1 MHAHATKGGAR
12 STAILTCAIV
22 VYGPSQKKSGV
33 QLNLPIFMAISMVSL
48 HCFSLLRHLIMY
60 NGSAQMGHL
69 KARSAWALC
78 DELRTMLV
86 NNACLPVHSLLILN
100 QVLRIWDRAAIETL
114 GVFFKLNLQYL
125 HIFSDFF
132 SFVLAWHYVLF
143 VCLSGLHM
151 LLMHLKFVRCVLAR
165 LLILLKVILESVS
178 VESIVLRQTC

>member
-132 SFVLAWHYVLF
+132 LF
-143 VCLSGLHM
+143 CPCMALCTVCMSLWAAHAPHAFEVREVCVGTSA
-151 LLMHLKFVRCVLAR
+151 HL
-165 LLILLKVILESVS
+165 
-178 VESIVLRQTC
+178 VEGHP